1 MVSVLT
7 CTRCNFEDSASVMQL
22 NGFSRQ
28 VVGILGDEHVRE
40 EAGTGAST
48 FDRAGGQWCLVEAI
62 AAGTCHAWTDEAVHD
77 KPAGD
82 ILQLFGDIFADA
94 LQLAATIPAGLARLQ
109 HLLGPW
115 QVVWERPAHR
125 LVLRNRRGLGCR
137 NISAVADLQVLEH
150 QLELLEAFS
159 RRPEPVPQLLVEPR
173 LQLLDHQL
181 VMA

>member
-1 MVSVLT
+1 MKRFTTNLPGTYSSSSVT
-7 CTRCNFEDSASVMQL
+7 SS
-22 NGFSRQ
+22 
-28 VVGILGDEHVRE
+28 
-40 EAGTGAST
+40 
-48 FDRAGGQWCLVEAI
+48 
-62 AAGTCHAWTDEAVHD
+62 
-77 KPAGD
+77 
-82 ILQLFGDIFADA
+82 
-94 LQLAATIPAGLARLQ
+94 ATIPAGLARLQ